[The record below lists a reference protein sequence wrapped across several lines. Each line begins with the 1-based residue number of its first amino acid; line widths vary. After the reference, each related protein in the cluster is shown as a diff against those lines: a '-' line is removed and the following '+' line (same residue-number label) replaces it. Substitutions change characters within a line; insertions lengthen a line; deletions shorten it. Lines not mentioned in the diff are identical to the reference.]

1 MNKLIPITFLS
12 LFLNACS
19 FSDYIPSIPT
29 LSLTP
34 YKADINQGSVLNRFS
49 INQLKIGMS
58 KKQVQEL
65 IGPPSVIDPFHN
77 NQWDYINH
85 STMGL
90 GEVIHYRLILKFEG
104 RKLVNINTSGI
115 NSLPKLT
122 DKQKTLQD
130 TRIAEEKAKILEE
143 KRIAKARAL
152 AESKAL
158 EAKRIAKEKAK
169 RVAQEKAEKTKIAKA
184 SKKVKRITQKKI
196 EKAKI
201 TTMKTAQKKPMKEK
215 AKHIAQEKIKPWYK
229 FW

>member
-12 LFLNACS
+12 LLLNACS
-19 FSDYIPSIPT
+19 FSDYMPSMPT

-34 YKADINQGSVLNRFS
+34 YKADINQGSVSNRFS

-85 STMGL
+85 STMGS
-90 GEVIHYRLILKFEG
+90 GEIIHYRLILKFEG

-130 TRIAEEKAKILEE
+130 TRITEEKAKILEE

-158 EAKRIAKEKAK
+158 E
-169 RVAQEKAEKTKIAKA
+169 EKAEKAKIAKA
-184 SKKVKRITQKKI
+184 SKKVKRIAQEKI

-201 TTMKTAQKKPMKEK
+201 TAMKTAQKKPTKEK
-215 AKHIAQEKIKPWYK
+215 TKAKELEEKTSLGINSGK
-229 FW
+229 